1 MARAVVVLV
10 LGRCKLASEV
20 VDGGASCKGDD
31 VRRKLGDSD
40 KAIGTFRNGKKVQ
53 EIGGRKRDD

>member
-1 MARAVVVLV
+1 MVVLV

-53 EIGGRKRDD
+53 EIGSRKRDD